1 MYPRCTRKRHDQAG
15 KGAVVHPVAI
25 LNTSILSEFGSY
37 TYEPLTTQQARQLV
51 AGRFMSA
58 VGHQA
63 TAEVLSEDL
72 GADIPMNR
80 ITFVQEPRQR
90 AIVLKLC
97 SRPAEGVI
105 LTKEEVRNIGYELAL
120 LTRTA

>member
-1 MYPRCTRKRHDQAG
+1 M
-15 KGAVVHPVAI
+15 HPVAI

-37 TYEPLTTQQARQLV
+37 TYEPLTAQQARQL
-51 AGRFMSA
+51 SA

-72 GADIPMNR
+72 RVSIPMNR
-80 ITFVQEPRQR
+80 ITFTQQPGQR

-97 SRPAEGVI
+97 SRPAEGAI
-105 LTKEEVRNIGYELAL
+105 LTKEEVRKIGYDLAL

>member
-1 MYPRCTRKRHDQAG
+1 M
-15 KGAVVHPVAI
+15 HPVAV
-25 LNTSILSEFGSY
+25 LNTSILSEYGSY
-37 TYEPLTTQQARQLV
+37 TYEPLTAKEARRLV
-51 AGRFMSA
+51 ADGFISA
-58 VGHQA
+58 VGHQG

-72 GADIPMNR
+72 GVDIPMNR
-80 ITFVQEPRQR
+80 VTFTQQPGQR

-97 SRPAEGVI
+97 SRPAEGAI

>member
-1 MYPRCTRKRHDQAG
+1 M
-15 KGAVVHPVAI
+15 HPVAV
-25 LNTSILSEFGSY
+25 LNTSILSEYGSY
-37 TYEPLTTQQARQLV
+37 TYEPLTAKEAHQLL
-51 AGRFMSA
+51 AGGFVSA

-63 TAEVLSEDL
+63 TAEVLSAAL
-72 GADIPMNR
+72 GVDIPMNR
-80 ITFVQEPRQR
+80 IAFTQQPGQR

>member
-1 MYPRCTRKRHDQAG
+1 M
-15 KGAVVHPVAI
+15 HPVAV
-25 LNTSILSEFGSY
+25 LNTSILSEYGSY
-37 TYEPLTTQQARQLV
+37 TYEPLTAQQAHQLL
-51 AGRFMSA
+51 AGGFISA

-72 GADIPMNR
+72 GITIPMNR
-80 ITFVQEPRQR
+80 VTFTQQPGQR
-90 AIVLKLC
+90 AIVLNLC

-105 LTKEEVRNIGYELAL
+105 LTKEEMRKIGYNLAL

>member
-1 MYPRCTRKRHDQAG
+1 M
-15 KGAVVHPVAI
+15 HPVAI

-37 TYEPLTTQQARQLV
+37 TYEPLTTQQARQLL
-51 AGRFMSA
+51 AGGFISA

-72 GADIPMNR
+72 GITIPMNR
-80 ITFVQEPRQR
+80 ITFTQQPEQR

-97 SRPAEGVI
+97 SRPAEGAI
-105 LTKEEVRNIGYELAL
+105 LTKEEVRKIGYNLAL

>member
-1 MYPRCTRKRHDQAG
+1 M
-15 KGAVVHPVAI
+15 HPVAI
-25 LNTSILSEFGSY
+25 LNTSILASYGSY
-37 TYEPLTTQQARQLV
+37 TYEPLTV
-51 AGRFMSA
+51 AEAKAILAGGFISA

-72 GADIPMNR
+72 GITIPMNR
-80 ITFVQEPRQR
+80 ITFTQQPEQR

-105 LTKEEVRNIGYELAL
+105 LTKEEVRKIGYNLAL

>member
-1 MYPRCTRKRHDQAG
+1 MY
-15 KGAVVHPVAI
+15 PVAI

-51 AGRFMSA
+51 TGGFISA

-72 GADIPMNR
+72 GVSIPMNR
-80 ITFVQEPRQR
+80 ITFTQQPEQR

-97 SRPAEGVI
+97 SRPAEGAI